1 MLNCT
6 FFNCIIFL
14 WIFTFNDSGG
24 MPAHLKVATQAL
36 AAAGF
41 SAQKKNSFFCEVPI
55 SNGNRIDVS
64 HTSIHVQKQESALLW
79 HQKWEPKSWKI
90 CEIIR
95 IQKQQPSY
103 LLSFLHNSQPIK
115 KTLLNTD
122 LGDMPIPHAWHSRCE
137 ENSHPGMK
145 VNGKQTF
152 CNVLNQRKPRHPKL
166 LEESQV
172 ITLALAW
179 NEIAVNIQIY
189 YT

>member
-14 WIFTFNDSGG
+14 CIVTVNDPGG
-24 MPAHLKVATQAL
+24 ILAHLKVATQAL

-64 HTSIHVQKQESALLW
+64 HTCIQVQQQESALLW
-79 HQKWEPKSWKI
+79 HEKWEPKSWKI

-103 LLSFLHNSQPIK
+103 LLSFLHNHQPIK

-122 LGDMPIPHAWHSRCE
+122 LGDMPIPKFQ
-137 ENSHPGMK
+137 NSSCMTFKMWRELLSKHK
-145 VNGKQTF
+145 NKWQTD
-152 CNVLNQRKPRHPKL
+152 L
-166 LEESQV
+166 L
-172 ITLALAW
+172 
-179 NEIAVNIQIY
+179 
-189 YT
+189 